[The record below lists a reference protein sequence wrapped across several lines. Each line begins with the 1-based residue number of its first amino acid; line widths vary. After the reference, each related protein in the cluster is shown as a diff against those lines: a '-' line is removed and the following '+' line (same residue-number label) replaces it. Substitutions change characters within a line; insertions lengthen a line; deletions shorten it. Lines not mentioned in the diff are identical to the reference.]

1 MTWENSTMAGD
12 SDLLTLRRMVF
23 GAAVLVIVQSAIG
36 MVVNL
41 YVNIPPH
48 HSGAHPANF
57 FTGSFHSLV
66 WAIGHGTF
74 ALVVHAVL
82 GLALVIM
89 AITVAVRAIS
99 LRRRSLTIW
108 SILAALFIIGA
119 GFNGVSFLDFNLN
132 VNSLIMA
139 LLALS
144 SVLCY
149 LAMMYLLPVRQ
160 AEVHDENGL

>member
-1 MTWENSTMAGD
+1 MLFRS
-12 SDLLTLRRMVF
+12 
-23 GAAVLVIVQSAIG
+23 
-36 MVVNL
+36 L

>member
-1 MTWENSTMAGD
+1 
-12 SDLLTLRRMVF
+12 
-23 GAAVLVIVQSAIG
+23 
-36 MVVNL
+36 
-41 YVNIPPH
+41 
-48 HSGAHPANF
+48 
-57 FTGSFHSLV
+57 
-66 WAIGHGTF
+66 
-74 ALVVHAVL
+74 
-82 GLALVIM
+82 M

>member
-1 MTWENSTMAGD
+1 MKGD
-12 SDLLTLRRMVF
+12 SELLTMRRMVL
-23 GAAVLVIVQSAIG
+23 GAAVLVVVQSAIG

-41 YVNIPPH
+41 FVSIPPH
-48 HSGAHPANF
+48 HSGANPANF
-57 FTGSFHSLV
+57 LTGSFHSLV

-82 GLALVIM
+82 GLALVII
-89 AITVAVRAIS
+89 AISVTVRAIS
-99 LRRRSLTIW
+99 LRRRSLTTW
-108 SILAALFIIGA
+108 SILAVLFIIGA
-119 GFNGVSFLDFNLN
+119 GFNGMSFLDFNLN

-149 LAMMYLLPVRQ
+149 LAMIYLLPVMQ
-160 AEVHDENGL
+160 AGAHDESGL